1 MFLDVIYLES
11 NREVAVLS
19 LLLRKSLIIT
29 SMEKLLVQA
38 LYKMLR
44 NDLRTVAGV
53 GRCMPLSFLR
63 PNSTVSWHTLK
74 KF

>member
-38 LYKMLR
+38 LYKCFAM
-44 NDLRTVAGV
+44 T
-53 GRCMPLSFLR
+53 SEQ
-63 PNSTVSWHTLK
+63 
-74 KF
+74 